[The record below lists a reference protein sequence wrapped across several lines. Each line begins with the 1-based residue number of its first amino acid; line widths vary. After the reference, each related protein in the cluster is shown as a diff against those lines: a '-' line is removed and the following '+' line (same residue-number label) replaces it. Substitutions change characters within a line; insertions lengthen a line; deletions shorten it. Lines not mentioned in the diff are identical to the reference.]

1 MVLMGQVWSDIMIW
15 TIFKSN
21 KSRMSSIFSDFLNI
35 VKFFDICL
43 HFWKRFQLSRIFPGI
58 GNLENGDEKSSIFG
72 HFSWSSNRLA
82 GFRRFS
88 HIANFF
94 LGLDWQKNT
103 EISVFNPVL
112 KKFCSNLSCVYC
124 YSARFSKRAKIDT
137 FTSIPEIFD
146 IFSVISMLDLS
157 D

>member
-1 MVLMGQVWSDIMIW
+1 MA
-15 TIFKSN
+15 
-21 KSRMSSIFSDFLNI
+21 SIFSDFVEE
-35 VKFFDICL
+35 VKFLTFVYI
-43 HFWKRFQLSRIFPGI
+43 FVKRFQLSRIFPGI
-58 GNLENGDEKSSIFG
+58 ENLENGDEKSSIFG
-72 HFSWSSNRLA
+72 HFSSSSNRLA

-94 LGLDWQKNT
+94 WGLDWQKNT

-112 KKFCSNLSCVYC
+112 KKFCSNLSRVYC

-137 FTSIPEIFD
+137 FSMIPEIFD
-146 IFSVISMLDLS
+146 ILSVISILELS

>member
-1 MVLMGQVWSDIMIW
+1 MAM
-15 TIFKSN
+15 
-21 KSRMSSIFSDFLNI
+21 IFSDFVEEIQNFSDL
-35 VKFFDICL
+35 FTFLERC
-43 HFWKRFQLSRIFPGI
+43 QLSRIFPGI

-72 HFSWSSNRLA
+72 HFSWSSSRLA

-146 IFSVISMLDLS
+146 TFSVILILDLS